1 MSKAHK
7 MDADLRAIAEAR
19 ELLLRARRAADEL
32 ARTEPAELDGWVRAM
47 GRAAE
52 AASGELA
59 ELAVRETGF
68 GVVEDKK
75 LKNRLAAV
83 DVRESILSQSIL
95 GVLER
100 DTARGVVVY
109 GVPMGVVT
117 AVIPCTNPTSTAVF
131 KALIGIKAGCAVVMS
146 PHPRSVEC
154 TRRAVEV
161 CRTALAA
168 AGGPTDALACL
179 STAEMTATRE
189 LMRHELTDVI
199 LATGGMGLV
208 RAAYSSGKPAFGVGP
223 GNVPVYLDRSA
234 DAADAVAKAFRGT
247 TFDNGTVC
255 ASEQALVVDS
265 PIVEEVRAA
274 CLTRGGVFL
283 DDQQRIRLANHL
295 FGGGRFNAAAVGRGA
310 VEVANAAGIEVPPD
324 TRVLLVEPD
333 GVGPDHPLSGEKL
346 CPVLA
351 FYTVEGWRAG
361 CERCVE
367 LLRHGG
373 LGHTL
378 SLHARNAEVVEA
390 FAREKPVC
398 RVLVNTCS
406 ALGAVGVTTRL
417 EPSLTLGPGAWGGS
431 ATGDNVSA
439 RHLTN
444 RKRLAWGRD
453 ALPKVEEPRA
463 DEISDE
469 RLRQVV
475 RKVLDEL
482 DAGDAEGLL

>member
-7 MDADLRAIAEAR
+7 MDADLHAIAEAR

-32 ARTEPAELDGWVRAM
+32 SRREPAELDGWVKVM

-83 DVRESILSQSIL
+83 DVRESILPQSLL

-100 DTARGVVVY
+100 DAARGVVVY
-109 GVPMGVVT
+109 GVPMGVV
-117 AVIPCTNPTSTAVF
+117 AAIIPCTNPTSTAVF

-161 CRTALAA
+161 CRTALAD
-168 AGGPTDALACL
+168 AGGPADALTCL
-179 STAEMTATRE
+179 SGAEPAATRE
-189 LMRHELTDVI
+189 LMSHALTDVI
-199 LATGGMGLV
+199 LATGGTSLV
-208 RAAYSSGKPAFGVGP
+208 RAAHSSGKPAFGVGP
-223 GNVPVYLDRSA
+223 GNVPVYIDRSA
-234 DAADAVAKAFRGT
+234 DTGDAVAKAFRGT

-255 ASEQALVVDS
+255 ASEQALVVDA
-265 PIVEEVRAA
+265 PIVAEVRAA
-274 CLTRGGVFL
+274 CRAEGGVFL
-283 DDQQRIRLANHL
+283 DERQRVRLAEYL

-310 VEVANAAGIEVPPD
+310 VEVAHAAGIEVSPD

-333 GVGPDHPLSGEKL
+333 GVGPEHPLSSEKL

-351 FYTVEGWRAG
+351 FYTVQGWRAG
-361 CERCVE
+361 CKRCVE

-378 SLHARNAEVVEA
+378 SLHARNAEVIEA

-406 ALGAVGVTTRL
+406 ALGAVGATTNL

-444 RKRLAWGRD
+444 RKRLAWDRD
-453 ALPKVEEPRA
+453 ALPEFEAPRA
-463 DEISDE
+463 EEITDE
-469 RLRQVV
+469 RLRRVV
-475 RKVLDEL
+475 RRVLDEL
-482 DAGDAEGLL
+482 GKGAGE